1 MAGIEAWTLHDLRRT
16 VASGMASL
24 GVNLVVIEK
33 VLNYVS
39 GSLAG
44 IAGVYQRHEYAE
56 EKRAALQLW
65 ADHVDTA

>member
-1 MAGIEAWTLHDLRRT
+1 
-16 VASGMASL
+16 MASL

-33 VLNYVS
+33 VLNHVS

-44 IAGVYQRHEYAE
+44 IVGVYQRHEYAE

-65 ADHVDTA
+65 ADHVEKLVR